1 MTQIETPKVVK
12 KKLFSPIWLL
22 PLIALALGAWLGI
35 KSIRESG
42 VEVRIH
48 FPSATGI
55 DVGKTLVRYQ
65 GLTVGKVVDISID
78 DQLQGVYV
86 DLLMDY
92 RSTPFLRDETKF
104 WLVTPKAS
112 ITGVEGLDALFSGNY
127 IAIQPGEG
135 DYKNEFTAEDQAP
148 PVAPGSDGLMIELTS
163 ASLGSLD
170 VGSQVFYR
178 QIPVGKIVSYRL
190 VNDDSILFNA
200 YIEKKYAHLVK
211 QDSRFWNVSGL
222 ALDASLSGIKVKT
235 ESLSAILA
243 GGVSFSSQ
251 GSSEQ
256 ASVNQTFTIF
266 EDKEHALGG
275 ITFSLTANDAD
286 SLSTGADI
294 VYRGI
299 SIGQITQTHLTETG
313 VSFDASI
320 ATQYAELLGTDS
332 QFWLEG
338 ADLSLSGIKHASR
351 LVTGNVVAFLPGSG
365 EHQTSYP
372 LLAKAP
378 QHSQSPLMLSLSAEE
393 NPGIRA
399 DAEVRFKQL
408 PIGQVDSVEF
418 KPDYSGLAYRVQIW
432 PEFAKLI
439 HQGSYFVAESA
450 LAIDASLDGVSVN
463 TRDLTTL
470 TKGAISLVQGRSK
483 KTANPSQTLPLFAN
497 TKQAEGYLAKQN
509 RLKIVLGSPDG
520 AGLAAHSPIYY
531 KKMQIG
537 EVQGVNWRAS
547 SEDFAIELGIDK
559 QFASLVKPST
569 IFWRNGALSV
579 DASLNGVK
587 LDVAPLE
594 GALKGSVSLGLL
606 EQDDIDNQSHLY
618 GSETLARAKATP
630 ISIVFDASTR
640 LSSHAPIRYQ
650 GHQIGEVERVKL
662 SQDLHSVNVDAYLYG
677 DYAAPFLADD
687 AQYFIVDAN
696 ISLSGVTAAETL
708 ITGPYVSVLPGQSG
722 NQVHDFMGSVESP
735 TLLSQDALTFTL
747 VDDNLGSV
755 KIGTPIIFR
764 GIKIGEV
771 KQVQLS
777 TTGTRVEMTAQIA
790 KGYSHLVNQSSQFW
804 DLSGIKVDLGL
815 FSGAQI
821 ETGSLE
827 TIIAGGIGVAT
838 QSPTTANNRIGQHQV
853 FSLQSKLDPNWLKW
867 APNQQSLN

>member
-48 FPSATGI
+48 FPSASGI

-92 RSTPFLRDETKF
+92 RSTPFLKDETKF

-127 IAIQPGEG
+127 IAIQPGDG
-135 DYKNEFTAEDQAP
+135 DYRNEFIAEDQAP
-148 PVAPGSDGLMIELTS
+148 PVAPGADGLMIELTS
-163 ASLGSLD
+163 EGLGSLD

-178 QIPVGKIVSYRL
+178 QIPVGNIVGYRL

-222 ALDASLSGIKVKT
+222 ALDATLSGIKVKT
-235 ESLSAILA
+235 ESLAAILA
-243 GGVSFSSQ
+243 GGVSFSSSP
-251 GSSEQ
+251 GSDKAE
-256 ASVNQTFTIF
+256 ANQTFAIF
-266 EDKEHALGG
+266 EDKDSALGG
-275 ITFSLTANDAD
+275 ISFTLTAKDAD

-299 SIGQITQTHLTETG
+299 NIGRITHTQLSESG
-313 VSFDASI
+313 VSFDAVI
-320 ATQYAELLGTDS
+320 ENQYADLVGQDS

-338 ADLSLSGIKHASR
+338 ADLSLSGIKHATR

-365 EHQTSYP
+365 ERQASYK
-372 LLAKAP
+372 LLDTAP
-378 QHSQSPLMLSLSAEE
+378 QQGLSPVIVHLTSDE
-393 NPGIRA
+393 NPGIRTGA
-399 DAEVRFKQL
+399 QVRYKQL
-408 PIGQVDSVEF
+408 PIGEVSALEF
-418 KPDYSGLAYRVQIW
+418 KQDFSALDYQINIW
-432 PEFAKLI
+432 PEFASLLR
-439 HQGSYFVAESA
+439 QDSYFVAESA
-450 LAIDASLDGVSVN
+450 LAIDASLEGVSVS
-463 TRDLTTL
+463 TRDLDTF
-470 TKGAISLVQGRSK
+470 TKGAISLNPGKSH
-483 KTANPSQTLPLFAN
+483 KTFNPKQPLPLFAN
-497 TKQAEGYLAKQN
+497 TQQAESYFSQLN
-509 RLKIVLGSPDG
+509 RLRVELSSADG
-520 AGLAAHSPIYY
+520 AGLSAHSPIYY

-537 EVQGVNWRAS
+537 EVERVDWHS
-547 SEDFAIELGIDK
+547 DSEQFKLVLGIDK
-559 QFASLVKPST
+559 AFAKLVKPNSV
-569 IFWRNGALSV
+569 FWRNGALSV
-579 DASLNGVK
+579 DASLNGLKVD
-587 LDVAPLE
+587 LAPLE
-594 GALKGSVSLGLL
+594 GAIKGSVSLGLL
-606 EQDDIDNQSHLY
+606 DADSQGNQTHLY
-618 GSETLARAKATP
+618 GSEEMARAKATP
-630 ISIVFDASTR
+630 INISFDASTR
-640 LSSHAPIRYQ
+640 LSAHAPIRYL

-662 SQDLHSVNVDAYLYG
+662 NQDLQTVTVDAYLYG

-687 AQYFIVDAN
+687 AQYFIVDAE
-696 ISLSGVTAAETL
+696 ISLSGVSAAETL
-708 ITGPYVSVLPGQSG
+708 LTGPYVSVLPGQSQHSISQFIG
-722 NQVHDFMGSVESP
+722 RVESP
-735 TLLSQDALTFTL
+735 AKLSQDALTFTL
-747 VDDNLGSV
+747 VDDNLGSMKV
-755 KIGTPIIFR
+755 GTPIVFR
-764 GIKIGEV
+764 GIKIGEI

-777 TTGTRVEMTAQIA
+777 DNGTQVLMTAQIA
-790 KGYSHLVNQSSQFW
+790 KHYRHLVNQTSQFW

-838 QSPTTANNRIGQHQV
+838 ESSSSQTNQIAEGQQFELHPKV
-853 FSLQSKLDPNWLKW
+853 DPNWLKW
-867 APNQQSLN
+867 APNQQTID